1 MPHPRGWPSRSQR
14 PARPWTSGQPRLA
27 AACGGAGPDRAQRGG
42 SSFAPPH
49 LLRRR
54 SRCPPAQAT
63 VRRQEA
69 AHHQP
74 QPPAISFSR
83 PAGNHRYHRTARP
96 GASTALPYPSRSGC
110 PSRLPQTSPSQ
121 PPPHLSSTP
130 ANSEDGHDALIH
142 CPCASP
148 LWKPRRGKTLT
159 SRNRLCD
166 LDGHHHVPGKAHTRT
181 FRRYGKGH
189 KPESGLPQRAQNQQS
204 GAALS
209 SPQRAL
215 TLHQSKSGC
224 AISAILFCR
233 RSTDRMVG

>member
-1 MPHPRGWPSRSQR
+1 MAAVRGRTAASRRAGDSRVAVICGRAASARLAFQITAPSPAVDIR
-14 PARPWTSGQPRLA
+14 PAPASSSLRRGRSGPGSARRFKLCAAPSAPASLTMPAGTGDRPPAGGCSPSA
-27 AACGGAGPDRAQRGG
+27 AAGLPSASAVQPGTTGTT
-42 SSFAPPH
+42 APPGRESAQLCRTH
-49 LLRRR
+49 
-54 SRCPPAQAT
+54 PA
-63 VRRQEA
+63 VA
-69 AHHQP
+69 ARH
-74 QPPAISFSR
+74 
-83 PAGNHRYHRTARP
+83 AG
-96 GASTALPYPSRSGC
+96 
-110 PSRLPQTSPSQ
+110 QTSPSQ
-121 PPPHLSSTP
+121 PPPHLSFTP

-209 SPQRAL
+209 SP
-215 TLHQSKSGC
+215 SGH
-224 AISAILFCR
+224 
-233 RSTDRMVG
+233 